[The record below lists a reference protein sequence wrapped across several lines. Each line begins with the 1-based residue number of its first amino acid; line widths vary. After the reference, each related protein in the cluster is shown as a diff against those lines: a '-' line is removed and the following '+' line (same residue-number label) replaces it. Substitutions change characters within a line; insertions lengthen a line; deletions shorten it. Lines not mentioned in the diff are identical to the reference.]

1 MKQKKSIIRFKL
13 NLRKFFVKFIR
24 KVFFFFFFLPPIFYL
39 FHFSNDSSLKKFNL
53 NFCPLCDVSK
63 NGNLSR

>member
-24 KVFFFFFFLPPIFYL
+24 KVFFFFFFPSTDLL
-39 FHFSNDSSLKKFNL
+39 FISLLK
-53 NFCPLCDVSK
+53 
-63 NGNLSR
+63 